1 MKQVYALI
9 AAVMMLVP
17 IPVMADF
24 AVMGIGTETCSQL
37 GNDLSNPAKNGV
49 AVELI
54 LMSWV
59 QGYLSAANVDALHER
74 HEYRDMAAM
83 SIDEQKRKLLA
94 YCSEHPLAPIADAA
108 ANLYYSLPLKPFTS
122 PNASH
127 R

>member
-1 MKQVYALI
+1 MKPVYVLI
-9 AAVMMLVP
+9 VAAMMLVP
-17 IPVMADF
+17 IPAMADM

-49 AVELI
+49 EPM

-59 QGYLSAANVDALHER
+59 QGYLSQANVQALHER

-83 SIDEQKRKLLA
+83 SIDEQKRKLFA
-94 YCSEHPLAPIADAA
+94 YCNEHPFAPIADAA
-108 ANLYYSLPLKPFTS
+108 ANLYLSLPLKPFTPS
-122 PNASH
+122 AASH